1 APAHRRRKGARAREA
16 GTCAQR
22 RRGPAGAQRRVPRP
36 GTQQGAR
43 AGEDG
48 RARGGGAGGPEEAQ
62 ADETDPGLADPP
74 PGGQGAA
81 RAGQEAAPP
90 AGGLVGLFRNATATS
105 GDSTAGHTPAF
116 VKARAGHHETGSREE
131 PAMVLTHGL
140 RGIRVV
146 LAAAIAAG
154 LCACGGD
161 GEVTVPVTEQ
171 DALSTPQQVRAHLDF
186 ISSQIPLPG
195 ATPAVVPGPF
205 LCESAGSRETSAD
218 TVDSPFTNPP
228 LDVERVRFHDCMQYN
243 GPPSDPQSSF
253 VRQHGLVESGFAEQK
268 NGTRVSYEGRGESA
282 SQPFERQVLDRAEDG
297 VHELDHRF
305 FSRTHQRERLGMFGL
320 LHEVDRRMFVEHQLS
335 ILEPD
340 GRRIEGRY
348 RVGTPSGPF
357 IAVARNSTYEIRGQ
371 YQIEAARCRT
381 GVI

>member
-1 APAHRRRKGARAREA
+1 
-16 GTCAQR
+16 
-22 RRGPAGAQRRVPRP
+22 
-36 GTQQGAR
+36 
-43 AGEDG
+43 
-48 RARGGGAGGPEEAQ
+48 
-62 ADETDPGLADPP
+62 
-74 PGGQGAA
+74 
-81 RAGQEAAPP
+81 
-90 AGGLVGLFRNATATS
+90 
-105 GDSTAGHTPAF
+105 
-116 VKARAGHHETGSREE
+116 
-131 PAMVLTHGL
+131 MVLTHGL

-381 GVI
+381 GVIQVETPRRLAYDERTGRITAGSLRFIAGNDTATVVFSANGTATLTGATGMQSVEDFTPGVDPVFSPCFRADP